1 MPYTISDNITLA
13 GNAAQVN
20 SFDNIRLAA
29 FTLAEVLITLGI
41 IGVVAAMTMP
51 SLIANYQKKQTVAQL
66 KKVYTTIS
74 QAYIM
79 SENANGPSEDWIDS
93 TQTINTES
101 VKKYVQTYWLPY
113 FKSVQECSKLGDCSY
128 DTTVKGPNGNEDQ
141 TLYLTGNNRY
151 TIILTDGTM
160 IAFVPFSWDADE
172 EKQYWGGNQK
182 FYIDLNGA
190 KRPNVVGKD
199 IFLFSIYDKRVV
211 PNCVTNDENTL
222 NRNCSKTGNGQCCA
236 MKIMRDGWEIKDDYP
251 W

>member
-1 MPYTISDNITLA
+1 MYHITIKGEFLCKTQFLLIF
-13 GNAAQVN
+13 VEPP
-20 SFDNIRLAA
+20 
-29 FTLAEVLITLGI
+29 FTLAEVLITIGI

-51 SLIANYQKKQTVAQL
+51 SLITNYQKKQTVAQL

-93 TQTINTES
+93 SQIINTES

-113 FKSVQECSKLGDCSY
+113 FKSVQECSKYGDCSY
-128 DTTVKGPNGNEDQ
+128 DTKAKAPSGNEDQ
-141 TLYLTGNNRY
+141 TLDITGNNRY

-182 FYIDLNGA
+182 FYIDLNGT
-190 KRPNVVGKD
+190 KKPNVIGRDV
-199 IFLFSIYDKRVV
+199 FLFQISDKRVTAS
-211 PNCVTNDENTL
+211 CSKSDENTL
-222 NRNCSKTGNGQCCA
+222 NRNCSKTGDGQCCA
-236 MKIMRDGWEIKDDYP
+236 MKIIRDGWQIKEDYP